1 MRGPIILLAL
11 LTAACCTPSQTGDPS
26 STASANLAPPLQP
39 LENTATPQQIA
50 QGRIIVERACA
61 SCHEVEPGA
70 PSPHP
75 DAPNLANLSEEYPVA
90 LLDEAFAEGI
100 MVGHPDMPEFKL
112 QPDQVKALIGYL
124 ESIQAKRGI

>member
-11 LTAACCTPSQTGDPS
+11 LTAACCTPSQTTD
-26 STASANLAPPLQP
+26 ASGSAAASQPPLQP
-39 LENTATPQQIA
+39 IENTATPQEIA
-50 QGRIIVERACA
+50 QGKLIVERACA

-70 PSPHP
+70 TSPHP
-75 DAPNLANLSEEYPVA
+75 DAPNLANLSDEYPVA

-112 QPDQVKALIGYL
+112 PPDQVKALIGYL